1 MSTELLAEKEVAKKL
16 GFSPRTLQKWRRTG
30 SGPVFMRISPRCVR
44 YREEDLEAWVK
55 ERRRRSTS
63 DDGKGEYEA
72 GRGRQHRS

>member
-1 MSTELLAEKEVAKKL
+1 MSANLLAEKEVAKRL

-44 YREEDLEAWVK
+44 YREEDLEAWLK

-63 DDGKGEYEA
+63 DEGRSKDDA
-72 GRGRQHRS
+72 GRCRQHRS